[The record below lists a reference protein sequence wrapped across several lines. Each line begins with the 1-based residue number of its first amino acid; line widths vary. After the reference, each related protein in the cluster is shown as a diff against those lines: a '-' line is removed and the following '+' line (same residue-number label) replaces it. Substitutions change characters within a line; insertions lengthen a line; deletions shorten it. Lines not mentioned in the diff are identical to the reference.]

1 MRNME
6 NARPIPA
13 GIALRRRTQK
23 GQELMEFG
31 LIFGLVLAPL
41 FLGMI
46 VYGMNLIVSNQ
57 VNFFCREIG
66 SIHIG
71 GADLST
77 AATQASVASL
87 AGALNLQVGSSG
99 GAANTGNGGSGLVT
113 ITQFTYVGTTS
124 QTSCSGVSTC
134 NAQSFVYIQRIKFGN
149 GSLTTAPASV
159 AGDPSGA
166 TIDSKGIVNNPF
178 GDPLAKLPTS
188 AQSAMSALWK
198 PATTGGIQDGQ
209 TVYLVE
215 TYFESTG
222 FSFGKGTQGV
232 YAKFFF

>member
-1 MRNME
+1 
-6 NARPIPA
+6 
-13 GIALRRRTQK
+13 
-23 GQELMEFG
+23 MEFG

-99 GAANTGNGGSGLVT
+99 GAANTGNGGNGLVT
-113 ITQFTYVGTTS
+113 ITQFTYVGTPVPKPVVPV
-124 QTSCSGVSTC
+124 CRAAMPKLCLHST
-134 NAQSFVYIQRIKFGN
+134 
-149 GSLTTAPASV
+149 
-159 AGDPSGA
+159 D
-166 TIDSKGIVNNPF
+166 
-178 GDPLAKLPTS
+178 
-188 AQSAMSALWK
+188 
-198 PATTGGIQDGQ
+198 
-209 TVYLVE
+209 
-215 TYFESTG
+215 
-222 FSFGKGTQGV
+222 
-232 YAKFFF
+232 